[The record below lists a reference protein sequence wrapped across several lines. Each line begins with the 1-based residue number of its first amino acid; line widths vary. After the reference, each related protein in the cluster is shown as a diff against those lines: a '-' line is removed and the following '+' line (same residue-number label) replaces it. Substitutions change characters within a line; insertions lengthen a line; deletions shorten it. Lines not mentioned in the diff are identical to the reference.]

1 MMGLSIRVVGTGSV
15 IMRIEERV
23 VGNVAVV
30 KVHGDI
36 VLNGSGPDLADKV
49 RSLLEQDRRRIVL
62 DLGDVRYVDS
72 GGIGE
77 LVESFTAAQQRGGS
91 VKLLGVTKRLNDR
104 NSSGGCTTCDDRRT
118 V

>member
-49 RSLLEQDRRRIVL
+49 RRDRK
-62 DLGDVRYVDS
+62 
-72 GGIGE
+72 
-77 LVESFTAAQQRGGS
+77 S
-91 VKLLGVTKRLNDR
+91 VV
-104 NSSGGCTTCDDRRT
+104 
-118 V
+118 